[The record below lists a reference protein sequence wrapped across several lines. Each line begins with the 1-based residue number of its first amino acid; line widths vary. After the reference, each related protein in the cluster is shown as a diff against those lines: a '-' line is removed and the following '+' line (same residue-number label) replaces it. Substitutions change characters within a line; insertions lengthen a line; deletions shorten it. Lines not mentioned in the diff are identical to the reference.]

1 MLKSDTL
8 KLKQAGLSK
17 ALAALAAV
25 DKPDETQLA
34 DIESKTQEFR
44 SLGVQIEA
52 AVISEAAER
61 ENVKPEDREKS
72 DLKSRARIGH
82 FLASRLTGSPLA
94 SESAEYRDSLGLS
107 DGIPLALF
115 EREVRAD
122 AASTI
127 PAANTGVNLRPVMP
141 AVFARSV
148 LPRLGVA
155 MPMVGSG
162 AYSVPTITGSLS
174 AGAVAKGTAR
184 DSTAAT
190 ITAAATVPHR
200 VSARLT
206 IQIEDVAQFG
216 NDTFEAALRQNL
228 MLALS
233 DQLDALGLTGDN
245 TGANPNGLLTQ
256 LTDPDNPSNVATF
269 DAFVALAAGGI
280 DGGPWAESMASVRL
294 LVNAETM
301 RLAERSFR
309 DREVGTGNQGRGIAL
324 GDMSA
329 AAYLRMNTAG
339 FFASSRMPATASD
352 IAPAIRYRAG
362 TIGMDGVN
370 AVEAATCPIWSTL
383 AIDDIYS
390 DAANGQRHLTLHA
403 LIGDVIINY
412 SDAYTRVDVKV
423 S

>member
-1 MLKSDTL
+1 MLKSDQL

-17 ALAALAAV
+17 ALAALAAL
-25 DKPDETQLA
+25 DNPDETQLA
-34 DIESKTQEFR
+34 DIEGKTQEFR

-52 AVISEAAER
+52 AVIGEAAER

-94 SESAEYRDSLGLS
+94 SESAEYRDSLGLAE
-107 DGIPLALF
+107 GIPLALF

-174 AGAVAKGTAR
+174 AAAVAKGMAR

-190 ITAAATVPHR
+190 ITATATVPHR

-228 MLALS
+228 MLTLS

-280 DGGPWAESMASVRL
+280 DGGPWAESMNAVRL

>member
-1 MLKSDTL
+1 MLKSDNL
-8 KLKQAGLSK
+8 KLRQASISK

-25 DKPDETQLA
+25 DQPDADQLA
-34 DIESKTQEFR
+34 EIEGKTKEFR
-44 SLGVQIEA
+44 SLGAQIEA
-52 AVISEAAER
+52 AIIGEAAER
-61 ENVKPEDREKS
+61 ENVKPEDREKT

-82 FLASRLTGSPLA
+82 FLASRLTGSALA
-94 SESAEYRDSLGLS
+94 SESAEYRDSLGLAE
-107 DGIPLALF
+107 GIPLALF

-127 PAANTGVNLRPVMP
+127 PASNTGVNLRPVMP

-174 AGAVAKGTAR
+174 AAAVAKGTAR

-190 ITAAATVPHR
+190 ITASATVPHR

-216 NDTFEAALRQNL
+216 NDSFEAALRQNL

-256 LTDPDNPSNVATF
+256 LTDPDNPANVATF
-269 DAFVALAAGGI
+269 DDFVAIAAGGI
-280 DGGPWAESMASVRL
+280 DGGPWAESMNAVRL

-352 IAPAIRYRAG
+352 IAQAIRYRAG
-362 TIGMDGVN
+362 TMGLDGVN

-390 DAANGQRHLTLHA
+390 DSANGQRHLTLHA

-412 SDAYTRVDVKV
+412 GDAYTRVDVKV